1 MLEQTWRGRQ
11 MLSYQRAYG
20 GGYDF
25 CRFFRLQYPEG
36 TGWMFLFNATLLI
49 CAAQPIPSEEI
60 VTFVRMHLPFR
71 IECPQFLLPALAE
84 IPNYQKLHRAT
95 FELVPSRPS
104 AQFSPEEVALQ
115 PKLQDVYGIMYIPE
129 NFDTRINRME
139 QGTVSIYCNMA
150 LMLTYKAI
158 YQTATAVIADMNS
171 EIQIALSGNYTD
183 REDEITASPI
193 NIEEVAMFNTTG
205 GYGSFILP
213 GVLILIL
220 QQVMLL
226 SIGMR
231 NGTIRER
238 RSSVAITEKD
248 GNTAGLISVVAGKT
262 LCYLALFVVLAT
274 YVLLAIPRIFNFVH
288 TIHAGDFALFILPYL
303 LACIFF
309 AMTVSCFIKERE
321 NVMLLVVFTSVPL
334 LFLSG
339 ISWPASNIPEFWKYL
354 SYIFPSTFG
363 IQAFIKMNSMGAT
376 FSDITSEYQ
385 CLWIQAAVYFLTS
398 CVVYSRMIAASKNK
412 EKQK

>member
-1 MLEQTWRGRQ
+1 MKEYMNKITGII
-11 MLSYQRAYG
+11 SNI
-20 GGYDF
+20 
-25 CRFFRLQYPEG
+25 CRIWIDETRRIFRDEG
-36 TGWMFLFNATLLI
+36 LLI
-49 CAAQPIPSEEI
+49 FTI
-60 VTFVRMHLPFR
+60 
-71 IECPQFLLPALAE
+71 LLPLLYPLLYSWIYNNE
-84 IPNYQKLHRAT
+84 VVRD
-95 FELVPSRPS
+95 VP
-104 AQFSPEEVALQ
+104 VALVDNSNSKLSRELASKLDASPDIQ
-115 PKLQDVYGIMYIPE
+115 IAYRCGNLEEAQRLVGLQDVYGIVYIPE

-339 ISWPASNIPEFWKYL
+339 ISWPGSNMPEFWKYL

-376 FSDITSEYQ
+376 FSDITSKYQ